1 MKRVLPPPLGL
12 RAIAGGRRWRAAAG
26 ATALAFVVW
35 TGGPNDASA
44 APREREDEA
53 TPVRDRLGKVAGVA
67 HDAVVSGH
75 STSAGY
81 VAWVTLEIDLAAPA
95 KLKGRKLF
103 VVSSEDIAVRAGDTV
118 ECDLSGTPVSRRRD
132 GAYEVAMVGVKD
144 FQVKPPP
151 PSAAPQPP
159 PKNAK

>member
-1 MKRVLPPPLGL
+1 MRRTAPVFVARHLDTAGRVAGIL
-12 RAIAGGRRWRAAAG
+12 AIAVVGWSAVASEVPAAA
-26 ATALAFVVW
+26 TV
-35 TGGPNDASA
+35 A
-44 APREREDEA
+44 AEEAKLSRER
-53 TPVRDRLGKVAGVA
+53 LGRVAGVA
-67 HDAVVSGH
+67 REPVVSGH

-103 VVSSEDIAVRAGDTV
+103 IVSSEDIAVRAGDTV